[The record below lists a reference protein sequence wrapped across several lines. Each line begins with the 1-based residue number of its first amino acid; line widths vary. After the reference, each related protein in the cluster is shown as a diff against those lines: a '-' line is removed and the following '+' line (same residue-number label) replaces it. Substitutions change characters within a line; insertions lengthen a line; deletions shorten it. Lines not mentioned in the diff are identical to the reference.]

1 MPGNWKVVVS
11 WNGATLFTLPF
22 TIGTGQ
28 TASYNGNW
36 SGTTSQGLAVSMTVA
51 NNNVIAYSYG
61 VNFPNLGPDCPTG
74 ATISSGPS
82 MSIPINGTSFSSST
96 FSGTFQSATQA
107 NGSLSW
113 TENLPGCSA
122 SGTVTWAA
130 SLE

>member
-1 MPGNWKVVVS
+1 
-11 WNGATLFTLPF
+11 
-22 TIGTGQ
+22 
-28 TASYNGNW
+28 
-36 SGTTSQGLAVSMTVA
+36 
-51 NNNVIAYSYG
+51 
-61 VNFPNLGPDCPTG
+61 
-74 ATISSGPS
+74 